1 MGLISA
7 LFFYKLGKRSVNKRI
22 REQMRRDAMQPD
34 FSDLDPESQDGIEA
48 RELYED
54 FLDRQAEEHM
64 LLEEEKKEKE
74 TKEIAPPADG
84 PWARFLKS
92 LEQSHEATFK
102 LLNKEI
108 KPTDTK
114 TPEGNQQ

>member
-1 MGLISA
+1 MGLLSA

-22 REQMRRDAMQPD
+22 RQQMRRDAMRPD

-64 LLEEEKKEKE
+64 LLEEEKKENLYVE
-74 TKEIAPPADG
+74 QPYNG
-84 PWARFLKS
+84 PGWEAFINRVR
-92 LEQSHEATFK
+92 QSNEATFK

-114 TPEGNQQ
+114 TPEGNQ